1 MNTLIL
7 RGTLSFHTEPTR
19 EILTPRKFKN
29 IYMNWTED
37 NPEESKDQVPE
48 SN

>member
-7 RGTLSFHTEPTR
+7 RGTLSFHTEPTK

-29 IYMNWTED
+29 MCMEWTEN
-37 NPEESKDQVPE
+37 NPEDQVTE